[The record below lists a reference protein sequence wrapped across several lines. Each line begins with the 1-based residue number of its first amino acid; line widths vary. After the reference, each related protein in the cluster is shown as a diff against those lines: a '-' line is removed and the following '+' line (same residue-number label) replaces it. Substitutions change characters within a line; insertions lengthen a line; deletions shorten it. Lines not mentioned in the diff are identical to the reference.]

1 MAITRGLVNIPGT
14 MKQME
19 RSTRF
24 ELISKLGEGGMGVVY
39 EALDRERN
47 MRVALKMLRRLDASS
62 LYQFKREFR
71 ALSDLSHPNIV
82 ALYELVSEGDDWFL
96 SMELVQG
103 TDFITYVRGS
113 GSGLAASD
121 TPSAVGSSAENTLD
135 TRVVHPVSRR
145 NIGSPVKPVTVAPGE
160 VVALGELIQL
170 ERLTDGLAQL
180 AQALYALHSQ
190 GMVHRDL
197 KPSNVRVTPKGRVV
211 LMDFGI
217 VAETADESK
226 VRGSAVG
233 TPMYMAPEQAEEAPP
248 TAAADWYAFGVLLYQ
263 ALAGRLPFRGPT
275 EKVLMLKRDID
286 PPAPSAYTSGIPA
299 DLEALCM
306 ELMAREPEDRPQGYD
321 VLTRLGVGAES
332 ISRLTSEVTFIGPSE
347 FVGRVRHIESL
358 GQAFEQARSGAA
370 VCVFAEGA
378 SGMGKTTLLR
388 RFVYE
393 LQATHT
399 GQDAPLILSGRCH
412 ERESLS
418 YKAFDGVI
426 DRLSRELLEQP
437 AEIVDRLLP
446 DDIDLLTRLFPV
458 LRRIPGVQV
467 ARPLGGRNLLELR
480 TRAIAALR
488 DLLDRLGEWRPV
500 VMRIE
505 DL

>member
-248 TAAADWYAFGVLLYQ
+248 TAAADWYAFGS
-263 ALAGRLPFRGPT
+263 FC
-275 EKVLMLKRDID
+275 I
-286 PPAPSAYTSGIPA
+286 
-299 DLEALCM
+299 
-306 ELMAREPEDRPQGYD
+306 
-321 VLTRLGVGAES
+321 
-332 ISRLTSEVTFIGPSE
+332 
-347 FVGRVRHIESL
+347 
-358 GQAFEQARSGAA
+358 
-370 VCVFAEGA
+370 
-378 SGMGKTTLLR
+378 R
-388 RFVYE
+388 R
-393 LQATHT
+393 
-399 GQDAPLILSGRCH
+399 
-412 ERESLS
+412 
-418 YKAFDGVI
+418 
-426 DRLSRELLEQP
+426 
-437 AEIVDRLLP
+437 
-446 DDIDLLTRLFPV
+446 
-458 LRRIPGVQV
+458 
-467 ARPLGGRNLLELR
+467 
-480 TRAIAALR
+480 
-488 DLLDRLGEWRPV
+488 
-500 VMRIE
+500 
-505 DL
+505 